1 MEYKDDDGQT
11 NICISALWILFT
23 GISLGL
29 GAMLFINSVYDFE
42 TLDANYLEKSAKF
55 SVTYK
60 NERYCTKKVDISKKK
75 NVVRFEDAFGY
86 VHTIPSNEAVI
97 ERGCE

>member
-1 MEYKDDDGQT
+1 MEYNDDDGKT
-11 NICISALWILFT
+11 NIAVSALWILLT
-23 GISLGL
+23 GLSVGL

-42 TLDANYLEKSAKF
+42 TMDDNYLEKAAKF

-60 NERYCTKKVDISKKK
+60 NEKYCTKKIEISKKK

-86 VHTIPSNEAVI
+86 VHTLPSKEAVI

>member
-11 NICISALWILFT
+11 NICISALWILLT

-29 GAMLFINSVYDFE
+29 GSMLFINSVYDFE
-42 TLDANYLEKSAKF
+42 TLDDNYLEKSEKF

-60 NERYCTKKVDISKKK
+60 NEKYCTKKVDISKKK

>member
-1 MEYKDDDGQT
+1 MEYNDDDGKT
-11 NICISALWILFT
+11 NIAVSALWILLT
-23 GISLGL
+23 GISVGL

-42 TLDANYLEKSAKF
+42 TMDENYLEKSTNF
-55 SVTYK
+55 LVTYK
-60 NERYCTKKVDISKKK
+60 NERYCTKKVEISNKR

-86 VHTIPSNEAVI
+86 VHTFPKNEAII

>member
-1 MEYKDDDGQT
+1 MKYTDDDGKT
-11 NICISALWILFT
+11 NIAEAALWIFLT
-23 GISLGL
+23 GLSMGL

-42 TLDANYLEKSAKF
+42 TLDDNYLEKSAKF

-86 VHTIPSNEAVI
+86 VHTIPSNEAII